1 MNHFFENWFHSLDKG
16 LEKLSPQE
24 CRCLF
29 SECAAQCGKD
39 ALKYLYQNLF
49 EDCNGNLDVFF
60 SRLKEIKGVNGRV
73 FESGCSYEI
82 LFESCNCDLHT
93 EANMNSARLCECSRQ
108 SLLWVMEQLVPDRSL
123 SIEKIE
129 TILGGA
135 KQCRFSIRLQ

>member
-1 MNHFFENWFHSLDKG
+1 MNPFFENWFQSLDKG

-60 SRLKEIKGVNGRV
+60 SRWSKAVPLFHTIAVVNRPLRN
-73 FESGCSYEI
+73 SGIPSLHFFKPRY
-82 LFESCNCDLHT
+82 DLI
-93 EANMNSARLCECSRQ
+93 
-108 SLLWVMEQLVPDRSL
+108 SLLWAYHFIPVS
-123 SIEKIE
+123 
-129 TILGGA
+129 
-135 KQCRFSIRLQ
+135 